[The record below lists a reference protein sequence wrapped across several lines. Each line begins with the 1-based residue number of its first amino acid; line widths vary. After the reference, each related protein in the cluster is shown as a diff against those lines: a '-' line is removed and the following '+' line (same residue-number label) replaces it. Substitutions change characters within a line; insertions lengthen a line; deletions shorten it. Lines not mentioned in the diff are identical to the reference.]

1 MEKVSAYS
9 SKLCCKLLTSAEDL
23 QGNLDF
29 FFYFETSRS
38 LHDDIY
44 FVSTSDK
51 GNTLLCS

>member
-23 QGNLDF
+23 DF
-29 FFYFETSRS
+29 FFYFDNSRS